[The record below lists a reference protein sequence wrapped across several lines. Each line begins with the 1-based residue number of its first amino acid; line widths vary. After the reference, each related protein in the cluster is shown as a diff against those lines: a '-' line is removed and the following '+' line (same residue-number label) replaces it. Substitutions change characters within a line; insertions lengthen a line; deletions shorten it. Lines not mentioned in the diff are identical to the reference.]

1 MRFLRQFLTV
11 VLAFLSVS
19 AFWGGAK
26 LIANAHGN
34 PWGMMPLSLLRFSPF
49 HSWLIPGIL
58 LLVANGLL
66 ALWVLW
72 QVLAQRPGYG
82 LWTALQGFVLL
93 GWLIVECAMLRLV
106 LWPHYF
112 YGALALLLIAAGF
125 ALRHR
130 PGPAPAG

>member
-26 LIANAHGN
+26 LIVDAHGN

-72 QVLAQRPGYG
+72 LVLAQRPAYG
-82 LWTALQGFVLL
+82 LWVALQGFVLL
-93 GWLIVECAMLRLV
+93 GWLIVECATLRFV
-106 LWPHYF
+106 VWPHYF
-112 YGALALLLIAAGF
+112 YGALALALIVAGF
-125 ALRHR
+125 ALRHE
-130 PGPAPAG
+130 PSHAPA